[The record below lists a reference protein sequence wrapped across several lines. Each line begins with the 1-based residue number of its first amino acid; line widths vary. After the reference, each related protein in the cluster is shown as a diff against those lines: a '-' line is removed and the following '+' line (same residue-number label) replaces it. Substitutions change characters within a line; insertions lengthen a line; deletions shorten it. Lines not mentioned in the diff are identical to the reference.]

1 MEYLLILA
9 LVFLITLFI
18 EIKYHLRL
26 YTSRKE
32 RTLIPLIFFVVGC
45 VWDSFAVARG
55 HWSFNVDNLLG
66 IRIGYLPLEEYLFF
80 LVIPYF
86 ILTLYAALKKEI

>member
-1 MEYLLILA
+1 
-9 LVFLITLFI
+9 
-18 EIKYHLRL
+18 
-26 YTSRKE
+26 
-32 RTLIPLIFFVVGC
+32 
-45 VWDSFAVARG
+45 
-55 HWSFNVDNLLG
+55 VDNLLG